1 MESEKDWDA
10 DHFRLEIFVH
20 CLFNHGSVLIHERE
34 RASLGMCVCVCVLRG
49 VVWYFKQTVL
59 QLPAAVPDFN
69 NPFQKY
75 LVYNNA
81 NSQTMK

>member
-1 MESEKDWDA
+1 MESEKDWNA

-34 RASLGMCVCVCVLRG
+34 RASLDMCVCVCVCVCVLRG

-59 QLPAAVPDFN
+59 QPSAAVPDFS
-69 NPFQKY
+69 NP
-75 LVYNNA
+75 
-81 NSQTMK
+81 